1 MAQDT
6 ESVFSLRDRLLLL
19 LLVFAPAIV
28 VACAWNFLDDP
39 AHVVPAV
46 FGIGVAVTL
55 VGEAI
60 GWPPLR
66 VSLLTGKRR
75 HSR

>member
-6 ESVFSLRDRLLLL
+6 EFVFTLRDRLLLL

-28 VACAWNFLDDP
+28 VACAWSFLDDP
-39 AHVVPAV
+39 VHVVPAV

-55 VGEAI
+55 IGEAL

-75 HSR
+75 PRR